1 LQIKKINKLDLYMH
15 RVGAGFRPGSFLSIL
30 NFMFMKIN
38 KIKSFVFGLAFL
50 GSMAFGGISSQAQE
64 DGEDPGLEGGC
75 YARMVICG
83 GGYNAYHCDGEPTG
97 NRCGTYD
104 KACFFC

>member
-1 LQIKKINKLDLYMH
+1 
-15 RVGAGFRPGSFLSIL
+15 VL
-30 NFMFMKIN
+30 NSGRALFYQLLNLITMKIS

-50 GSMAFGGISSQAQE
+50 GSMAFGGVSVNAQV

-83 GGYNAYHCDGEPTG
+83 GGYNSYHCDGEPTG

-104 KACFFC
+104 EACFFC